1 MKATRVR
8 TLRGTVTLAAGGSGK
23 RQLIV
28 EDGLINR
35 GYKIERIYVWSPTN
49 LTAWKGILTTR
60 IHVGFNPDAADNNQ
74 IGWFNKETGTIQ
86 DNILDPDHVAVK
98 DLFINLLVTGGGAGD
113 TMNYMIVMQQYDLSD
128 EEAIIQIS
136 KEDNQASSP
145 A

>member
-8 TLRGTVTLAAGGSGK
+8 SLRGTVTLQAGGQGK

-28 EDGLINR
+28 DDGLINT
-35 GYKIERIYVWSPTN
+35 GYKIDKIYVWSPSN
-49 LTAWKGILTTR
+49 LSAWKGILSTR
-60 IHVGFNPDAADNNQ
+60 VQVGFNPDAGDNNQ
-74 IGWFNKETGTIQ
+74 IGWFNKETGALQ
-86 DNILDPDHVAVK
+86 DNVLDPDHIAVR
-98 DLFINLLVTGGGAGD
+98 DLYINLEVTGGGAGD
-113 TMNYMIVMQQYDLSD
+113 TMNYMIVMQQYSLSD